1 MNFQAII
8 DIAIER
14 YNNKA
19 NDVTDLKAAEKELSK
34 TERSLSNLLAAIEAG
49 MLTETTRERL
59 TELEL
64 TKKELKELIAIEKS
78 KEIKLITANDIRQFV
93 NYALSQPTQVMIELL
108 VQKIIV
114 VNNII
119 NLYLRC
125 AKDTPPDDTRKR
137 LKKNI
142 LQNPDG
148 TISDRGFLFMEFKYN
163 YDVFPNGRNPLSR
176 IKIPVDTITL
186 TIKVYL

>member
-1 MNFQAII
+1 MRKDVLEQANITALDKLLRNQKNFQAII

-49 MLTETTRERL
+49 MLTETTKERL

-108 VQKIIV
+108 VQK
-114 VNNII
+114 
-119 NLYLRC
+119 LSSS
-125 AKDTPPDDTRKR
+125 
-137 LKKNI
+137 
-142 LQNPDG
+142 
-148 TISDRGFLFMEFKYN
+148 TI
-163 YDVFPNGRNPLSR
+163 
-176 IKIPVDTITL
+176 
-186 TIKVYL
+186 

>member
-1 MNFQAII
+1 MRKDVLEQANITALDKLLRNQKNFQAII

-49 MLTETTRERL
+49 MLTETTKERL

-78 KEIKLITANDIRQFV
+78 KEIKLITANDIRDRK
-93 NYALSQPTQVMIELL
+93 S
-108 VQKIIV
+108 V
-114 VNNII
+114 V
-119 NLYLRC
+119 
-125 AKDTPPDDTRKR
+125 
-137 LKKNI
+137 
-142 LQNPDG
+142 
-148 TISDRGFLFMEFKYN
+148 
-163 YDVFPNGRNPLSR
+163 
-176 IKIPVDTITL
+176 
-186 TIKVYL
+186 

>member
-1 MNFQAII
+1 MRTKSSLRKDVLEQANITALDKLLRNQKNFQAII

-49 MLTETTRERL
+49 MLTETTKERL

-108 VQKIIV
+108 VQK
-114 VNNII
+114 
-119 NLYLRC
+119 LSSS
-125 AKDTPPDDTRKR
+125 
-137 LKKNI
+137 
-142 LQNPDG
+142 
-148 TISDRGFLFMEFKYN
+148 TI
-163 YDVFPNGRNPLSR
+163 
-176 IKIPVDTITL
+176 
-186 TIKVYL
+186 